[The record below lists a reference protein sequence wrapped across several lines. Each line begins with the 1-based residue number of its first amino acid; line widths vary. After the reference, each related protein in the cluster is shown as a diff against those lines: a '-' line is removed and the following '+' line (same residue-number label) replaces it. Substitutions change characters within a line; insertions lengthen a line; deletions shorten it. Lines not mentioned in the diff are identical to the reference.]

1 MPLRRY
7 AIRFALVTGLAFGGA
22 VAFNYAVDPY
32 DFDIAPGR
40 SVPPEKRETG
50 SHGRLHKA
58 YALMNLRP
66 TVVALGASRTE
77 AAIDMSHPGWAGA
90 PGERYNASVTAA
102 NLREIRALL
111 GLAAAS
117 ATLKQV
123 LIGLEFYSFN
133 AFVPNRP
140 DFDPALMAGRPKP
153 MLGFDPGKARYYFSM
168 DALRSSVKTLT
179 ERHPMPH
186 FLLDGRVNPEALEG
200 AYHGSAGQ
208 RSAFLDADRESLQIY
223 YTPPPRRVYS
233 FTDETGASMF
243 DQFREILAFA
253 RRNHVDLRLYISPA
267 HARSSEA
274 LHLLG
279 LDERYEEW
287 QRTLVRILAE
297 EAAASGGPA
306 FPLWDFGGYSA
317 ITTEA
322 VPADDPAGPR
332 SAWYWE
338 SSHYRVEL
346 GNLVLDR
353 IFDHHEPGRTM
364 PADFGVRLSA
374 DDLDAVQRRARE
386 GRARYRSEHA
396 AEIAEIRAQLD
407 PSSAR

>member
-7 AIRFALVTGLAFGGA
+7 AILFALVTGLAFGGA

-32 DFDIAPGR
+32 DFDVAPGR
-40 SVPPEKRETG
+40 TVPPAKRETG

-66 TVVALGASRTE
+66 TVIALGASRTE

-111 GLAAAS
+111 GLAASS

-133 AFVPNRP
+133 AYVPNRP
-140 DFDPALMAGRPKP
+140 DFDPALMAGRSKSI
-153 MLGFDPGKARYYFSM
+153 LGFDPGKARYYFSV

-208 RSAFLDADRESLQIY
+208 HSAFLDADRESLQLY
-223 YTPPPRRVYS
+223 YLPPPRRVYR
-233 FTDETGASMF
+233 FADDTGFSTLGL
-243 DQFREILAFA
+243 FRDILAFA
-253 RRNHVDLRLYISPA
+253 RTHHVDLRLYISPA
-267 HARSSEA
+267 HARSSEV

-287 QRTLVRILAE
+287 QRALVRLLAE
-297 EAAASGGPA
+297 EAAVSGKPA
-306 FPLWDFGGYSA
+306 FPLWDFSGYSA

-322 VPADDPAGPR
+322 VPDDDPQGPR
-332 SAWYWE
+332 AAWYWE
-338 SSHYRVEL
+338 SSHYRAEL

-353 IFDHHEPGRTM
+353 VLDHREPGRVL
-364 PADFGVRLSA
+364 PADFGVRLRTTNI
-374 DDLDAVQRRARE
+374 DEVQRLARE
-386 GRARYRSEHA
+386 GRSRYRREHE
-396 AEIAEIRAQLD
+396 AEIAEIRALLS
-407 PSSAR
+407 PSGQR